1 MRNGFYENLN
11 FMEGMKF
18 QMNSSLRWDVI
29 YVSSMCH
36 LSDFFK
42 AKIKRVNLISLTD
55 FNLNDMLI
63 TGWLNGQSRSF

>member
-18 QMNSSLRWDVI
+18 QMHSSLRWDVR
-29 YVSSMCH
+29 SMCY

-42 AKIKRVNLISLTD
+42 AKIKLIDHLD
-55 FNLNDMLI
+55 FCFHVRDLIMLHAFYSY
-63 TGWLNGQSRSF
+63 LKCF